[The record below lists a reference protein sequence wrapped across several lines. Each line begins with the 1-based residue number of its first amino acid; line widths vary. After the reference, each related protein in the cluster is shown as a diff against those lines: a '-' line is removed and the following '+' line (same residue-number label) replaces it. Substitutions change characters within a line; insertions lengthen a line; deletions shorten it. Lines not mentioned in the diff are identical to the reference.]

1 MSAALSCTDL
11 RYDFDGE
18 VALAGVSLDIAP
30 GLAVAVTGPS
40 GCGKSTLLMCLAGV
54 LTPSAGEVRIDGER
68 VDTLDDNAR
77 SDLRAGRFGFV
88 MQFGDLV
95 PELTLKENVAVPQ
108 LIRGEPL
115 DRVRIRG
122 LMDRL
127 GLQGLEDRLP
137 GEVSG
142 GQRQRA
148 AVARAV
154 IGRPDIVCAD
164 EPTGALD
171 SGNGEAVMDLLL
183 EQCRDLGSTLVVVT
197 HDESEVARFDRAIRM
212 LDGTVVG

>member
-1 MSAALSCTDL
+1 MSAALSCSDL
-11 RYDFDGE
+11 HYDFDGE
-18 VALAGVSLDIAP
+18 VALAGVSLEIDA
-30 GLAVAVTGPS
+30 GSAVAVTGPS

-68 VDTLDDNAR
+68 VDTLDDDAR

-95 PELTLKENVAVPQ
+95 PELTLEENVGVPS

-115 DRVRIRG
+115 DTKGIRSV
-122 LMDRL
+122 LERL
-127 GLQGLEDRLP
+127 GLGGLQRRLP

-154 IGRPDIVCAD
+154 LRAPDIVFAD

-171 SGNGEAVMDLLL
+171 SRNGQAVMDLLL

-197 HDESEVARFDRAIRM
+197 HDESEVRRFDTVIQMR
-212 LDGTVVG
+212 DGTVVG